1 MKLFEAL
8 EIFSTELS
16 AECATY
22 YGRMDPD
29 PWYEANKILENA
41 IGQPEEV
48 LDAAVEKYV
57 QTLKQLEAAYKMSG
71 MKATPSPMVS
81 GFHSPSVEAASERAA
96 KKDRRCTD
104 CFTATNLVPLRTAE
118 GIIPICR
125 NCRSKRDRNHFN
137 PHHREGRELR

>member
-1 MKLFEAL
+1 MKLYEAL

-41 IGQPEEV
+41 IGQPEDV
-48 LDAAVEKYV
+48 LDAVVEKYV

-71 MKATPSPMVS
+71 VKVTPSPMLS
-81 GFHSPSVEAASERAA
+81 GFHSPSVEAAAERVA
-96 KKDRRCTD
+96 KKDRHCVDCSKSTD
-104 CFTATNLVPLRTAE
+104 LVPLRTAE

-125 NCRSKRDRNHFN
+125 ECRSKRDRPRFN
-137 PHHREGRELR
+137 PPYREGRELR